1 MIFSLPFQVE
11 RFPTPS
17 EGSMHHVV
25 FSALQWKDPNLGV
38 MTKAAKQRFAILYN
52 QLLDNSFMMETLELA
67 YIHGAMSGV
76 KVVAVHKNLLRLF
89 LSNDVASASFPAI
102 KSLWESVRDWD
113 PNRSFE
119 VEFSC
124 EHEACSGSSDYLF
137 WPAVKEILELNILG
151 IEQYPNP
158 VLHHCACEMPKD
170 SDPEPHEF
178 HVDIRQP
185 LSARS
190 VATAPLCPVVGVS
203 IASKMR
209 HSSHLMTDYYLR
221 SVHKSVDA

>member
-1 MIFSLPFQVE
+1 MIFSPPFQVE
-11 RFPTPS
+11 RFPTPA

-38 MTKAAKQRFAILYN
+38 MRKAAKQRFAILYN
-52 QLLDNSFMMETLELA
+52 QLLDNSFMMETLEQA

-89 LSNDVASASFPAI
+89 LSNDVASTSFPAI
-102 KSLWESVRDWD
+102 ESLWESVNDWD

-137 WPAVKEILELNILG
+137 WPAVKEILESNILG
-151 IEQYPNP
+151 IE
-158 VLHHCACEMPKD
+158 HHCACEIPEG
-170 SDPEPHEF
+170 SDPESHEF
-178 HVDIRQP
+178 HVDIRQA

-190 VATAPLCPVVGVS
+190 AVTAQLCPAVGGS
-203 IASKMR
+203 IASKLR

-221 SVHKSVDA
+221 SVLKSADA